1 MVVEKTADSLGNSF
15 SHSPTQDE
23 LESLGPDSTHDLED
37 DVRQENV
44 IAKDENRNVFRLRL
58 LVILVLVAS
67 TVGVAFGVYR
77 YVSHEEQT
85 DFENTFEEDSDKVLE
100 AIGSTLDLTLGSVD
114 AFLVSLVSFAQSTNS
129 SWPFVTFPN
138 YAVRLAKLR
147 SISKAVLVSQYHY
160 VTGDEREKWEKYS
173 VENDAW
179 VQNGIDTQKTDENF
193 HGKIVTDYWTRG
205 DIHESGDPYYA
216 PGPYLPKWQQ
226 SPVIPIYAPYNW
238 DAMTFSSL
246 ADSLH
251 IVQGDRKIAIS
262 DVSNIPN
269 ISDPESVRHAKGN
282 NHFIKDY
289 VGDDEDE
296 TEPFSDLYFPILDY
310 AADYVTIPKNASQA
324 ELGNFV
330 GVFAITFY
338 WRDLMKD
345 ILPTESNGI
354 VVAVK
359 NSCGETFTYQV
370 NGPETVYLGEGDL
383 HEKEFDDYLWK
394 TAKLTEL
401 GRFKIDDRT
410 YSGLDLSE
418 KGCNYV
424 VELYPSSEMK
434 GNFSSRNPLYF
445 TLGAVAIFSFTS
457 LVFFSYD
464 YMVERRQAKVMES
477 AVKTNNIVSALFPSN
492 VRDRLFENDKPSKPT
507 SKFEH
512 NKTRLKKF
520 LSDTKNEQKASFGDS
535 QANSSH
541 APIADLF
548 PDCTVLFSDIS
559 GFTAWSSVRDPTQV
573 FTLLEAMYGAFDDI
587 AKRRG
592 VFKVETIGDAYVA
605 VTGLPEPRKDHAIV
619 MCKFARDCLIRMLD
633 ILRDL
638 ETTLGPGTA
647 NLRMRFGLHSGA
659 VTAGVLRGQ
668 KSRFQLFG
676 DTVNTASRM
685 ESTGVANRI
694 QVSDTTA
701 KLLMDAGKSSW
712 VVPRDGLVEAKGKG
726 KMQTYWVEQKMMAGR
741 VSQSEDSGETPGMPD
756 DKTKR
761 LVDWNTDVLSGL
773 VKKIVANRLAKGVK
787 SKRQSSFVSLPNVA
801 PQDGQMPLDEVV
813 ESVELPSFDEK
824 AYLEQQDDIQ
834 LDKNVVGEL
843 RDYVVAIAAL
853 YNDNPFHSFEH
864 ASHVGMSTAKMLSRI
879 VKPEEV
885 LSDTSSYSNGAD
897 LGRSLHQHTFGIA
910 SDPLTQFAC
919 VFSALIHDVDHPG
932 IPNTRLVEEN
942 SDLAVRYK
950 NKSVAEQNSVD
961 VGWNLFLSEAFT
973 ALREAI
979 CPTAGDLKSF
989 RQLVVNIVMATD
1001 ILDPELKG
1009 LRNERWE
1016 TAFSASQEQVMDQP
1030 NLKATMVLEH
1040 LIQASDVAHTMQH
1053 WHIYQRWNECLF
1065 DEMYLAY
1072 RAGRAAKDPGEF
1084 WYEGELGF
1092 FDNCIL
1098 PLARKLQECGVF
1110 GVSSEEYLDYAIKNR
1125 EEWAARGK
1133 DVVQE
1138 MVAKRKYDSQSSR

>member
-1 MVVEKTADSLGNSF
+1 M
-15 SHSPTQDE
+15 
-23 LESLGPDSTHDLED
+23 
-37 DVRQENV
+37 
-44 IAKDENRNVFRLRL
+44 L
-58 LVILVLVAS
+58 LPP
-67 TVGVAFGVYR
+67 G
-77 YVSHEEQT
+77 
-85 DFENTFEEDSDKVLE
+85 
-100 AIGSTLDLTLGSVD
+100 
-114 AFLVSLVSFAQSTNS
+114 SFA
-129 SWPFVTFPN
+129 
-138 YAVRLAKLR
+138 
-147 SISKAVLVSQYHY
+147 
-160 VTGDEREKWEKYS
+160 
-173 VENDAW
+173 
-179 VQNGIDTQKTDENF
+179 
-193 HGKIVTDYWTRG
+193 
-205 DIHESGDPYYA
+205 
-216 PGPYLPKWQQ
+216 
-226 SPVIPIYAPYNW
+226 
-238 DAMTFSSL
+238 
-246 ADSLH
+246 
-251 IVQGDRKIAIS
+251 
-262 DVSNIPN
+262 
-269 ISDPESVRHAKGN
+269 
-282 NHFIKDY
+282 
-289 VGDDEDE
+289 
-296 TEPFSDLYFPILDY
+296 
-310 AADYVTIPKNASQA
+310 
-324 ELGNFV
+324 
-330 GVFAITFY
+330 
-338 WRDLMKD
+338 
-345 ILPTESNGI
+345 
-354 VVAVK
+354 
-359 NSCGETFTYQV
+359 
-370 NGPETVYLGEGDL
+370 
-383 HEKEFDDYLWK
+383 
-394 TAKLTEL
+394 
-401 GRFKIDDRT
+401 
-410 YSGLDLSE
+410 
-418 KGCNYV
+418 
-424 VELYPSSEMK
+424 
-434 GNFSSRNPLYF
+434 
-445 TLGAVAIFSFTS
+445 
-457 LVFFSYD
+457 
-464 YMVERRQAKVMES
+464 
-477 AVKTNNIVSALFPSN
+477 
-492 VRDRLFENDKPSKPT
+492 DK
-507 SKFEH
+507 
-512 NKTRLKKF
+512 
-520 LSDTKNEQKASFGDS
+520 
-535 QANSSH
+535 
-541 APIADLF
+541 
-548 PDCTVLFSDIS
+548 
-559 GFTAWSSVRDPTQV
+559 
-573 FTLLEAMYGAFDDI
+573 
-587 AKRRG
+587 
-592 VFKVETIGDAYVA
+592 
-605 VTGLPEPRKDHAIV
+605 
-619 MCKFARDCLIRMLD
+619 
-633 ILRDL
+633 
-638 ETTLGPGTA
+638 
-647 NLRMRFGLHSGA
+647 
-659 VTAGVLRGQ
+659 

-979 CPTAGDLKSF
+979 CPTASDLKSF

-1016 TAFSASQEQVMDQP
+1016 TAFSASQEQAMDQL

-1072 RAGRAAKDPGEF
+1072 RAGRAAKDPAEF

-1092 FDNCIL
+1092 FDNFIV
-1098 PLARKLQECGVF
+1098 PLAKKLQECGVF
-1110 GVSSEEYLDYAIKNR
+1110 GVSSEEYLDYAMKNR